1 MPLQDQIDR
10 IVAEM
15 SANDIRVAITNQMRI
30 REFAITQ
37 RQVDHSNYMIQS
49 FTEMLNE
56 KIGN

>member
-15 SANDIRVAITNQMRI
+15 SVNDIRVAITNQMRI